1 LERPLGFARELVRLN
16 RSGDLSPELKRRLF
30 PGVFWSLAG
39 MAALGVILTGA
50 ILENFPLPRLIQFA
64 TFALFAFTWW
74 LHQSGRTSF
83 AFSILVFGSWALSTL
98 VVLSEAG
105 RASHWLVPQFL
116 LIVLARFLL
125 NGRMA
130 IFLGVITAIL
140 DFSIYHFHL
149 HLMMPMELREL
160 TLGNDWA
167 AIAVSFVFLL
177 FILFLADAILRETL
191 HTARFSQGRYQS
203 LFDHTNDAVF
213 LIDMNLRYIEA
224 NETAADL
231 LGYPRK
237 DLIGKSI
244 FDIVPQEEATAVRNN
259 FHKLDKEGWLPLFE
273 RTLVRVDG
281 SRRIAEVSIT
291 VVPSEDG
298 KPRYYQSVMRDIS
311 ERKRLEEDLRY
322 SLEEM
327 ESLAMQDPL
336 TGLLNR
342 RAITEH
348 AEAEWHRSKREKR
361 PLCIALVD
369 LDNLKDINDTQ
380 GHLVGD
386 KAILA
391 LASVIKESLRR
402 YDWAGRWGG
411 DEFMLILPGSNL
423 IEAQEICERLRSAY
437 SSSDFVASL
446 GTSIHPYISV
456 GVACYSARPGD
467 ETPLNQLF
475 GQADKALYKAKET
488 GKNKVVI
495 FRDDAAEPA
504 R

>member
-1 LERPLGFARELVRLN
+1 MERKSVEFAKDLVRLN
-16 RSGDLSPELKRRLF
+16 RSGDVSPELKHRLF

-39 MAALGVILTGA
+39 MAVLGVVLTGA
-50 ILENFPLPRLIQFA
+50 ILDNHVLPRSIQA
-64 TFALFAFTWW
+64 ITVALFALTW
-74 LHQSGRTSF
+74 LLYHSGRTST
-83 AFSILVFGSWALSTL
+83 AFSIMIWGSWALASL
-98 VVLSEAG
+98 VVLSESG

-116 LIVLARFLL
+116 IVVLARFLL

-130 IFLGVITAIL
+130 IALGLLTAVL
-140 DFSIYHFHL
+140 DFSIYQFNL
-149 HLMMPMELREL
+149 HVELPMELREL
-160 TLGNDWA
+160 ALGNDWA

-177 FILFLADAILRETL
+177 FIMFLADAILRETL
-191 HTARFSQGRYQS
+191 RTARFNQGRYQS

-213 LIDMNLRYIEA
+213 LIDMNLRYIDA
-224 NETAADL
+224 NQTAADL
-231 LGYPRK
+231 LGYTRE

-244 FDIVPQEEATAVRNN
+244 FDVVPQEEGTAVRNN
-259 FHKLDKEGWLPLFE
+259 FLKLDKEGSLPLFE

-291 VVPSEDG
+291 VVPEEDG
-298 KPRYYQSVMRDIS
+298 KQRYYQSVMRDIS

-348 AEAEWHRSKREKR
+348 AEAEWHRAKREKR
-361 PLCIALVD
+361 PLCVALVD
-369 LDNLKDINDTQ
+369 LDNLKDINDTL

-391 LASVIKESLRR
+391 LAGVIRDSLRR

-423 IEAQEICERLRSAY
+423 VEAQEICERLRAAY
-437 SSSDFVASL
+437 SESEFVTGL
-446 GTSIHPYISV
+446 GTGIHPYISV
-456 GVACYSARPGD
+456 GVACYSGRPGD
-467 ETPLNQLF
+467 EIQLNQLF
-475 GQADKALYKAKET
+475 GQADKALYQAKET

-495 FRDDAAEPA
+495 FRDDFEPA